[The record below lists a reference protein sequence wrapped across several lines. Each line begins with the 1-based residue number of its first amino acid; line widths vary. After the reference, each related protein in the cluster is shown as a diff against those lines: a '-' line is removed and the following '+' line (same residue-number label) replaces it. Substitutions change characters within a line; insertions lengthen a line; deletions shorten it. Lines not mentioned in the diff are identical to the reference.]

1 MGCVSSHEQD
11 EKKSIGS
18 RRTSQYQQQQLQQQQ
33 QQQVKLQQVRQQQPV
48 NGSQHQLQQMQQKN
62 ATENGSAATQAP
74 IQTGKE
80 YFCESFAQ
88 NLISFEVSFMMYPP
102 WGQMLRIIN

>member
-1 MGCVSSHEQD
+1 MLIQVVHLSNMNTKSYI
-11 EKKSIGS
+11 KKKTRMAYLNLNFDS
-18 RRTSQYQQQQLQQQQ
+18 TC
-33 QQQVKLQQVRQQQPV
+33 KLKQQVRQQQPV